1 MSSSADCYSV
11 SPERHTPQATT
22 HINKNAPPIAHHQSH
37 LFVFFIIILLRV
49 TEEYTPHKKSPT
61 PTTGLTIPCTMPWSQ
76 EGRYHHRMTR
86 ETKKNEDGRLSL
98 RMTFPAL

>member
-37 LFVFFIIILLRV
+37 LFVFFIIILLSV
-49 TEEYTPHKKSPT
+49 TEEYTPHKKSPM
-61 PTTGLTIPCTMPWSQ
+61 PTTGLTTPCTMSWPK
-76 EGRYHHRMTR
+76 EGRHHHTMTLA
-86 ETKKNEDGRLSL
+86 TKKAPSSPGSL
-98 RMTFPAL
+98 PIYAPW